1 MARARN
7 LLAIAGAAVDSG
19 ASREANAFGEA
30 RAAATFDI
38 RESAE
43 PVIEFGAEGRILRLG
58 ESVAFRMTNTTDT
71 DLDVTLLLVDADYQ
85 ILSLFPLRGSAN
97 NRLDRRK
104 TYTTTP
110 AFNVEGPTG
119 SEQVVLIAVP
129 AAAPPVSFAALEQ
142 DPLIRSRGARS
153 SALSTPLGKLL
164 ERAMDGTGT
173 TRSLGVQ
180 EISTHSITLLSWRT
194 APAR

>member
-1 MARARN
+1 
-7 LLAIAGAAVDSG
+7 
-19 ASREANAFGEA
+19 
-30 RAAATFDI
+30 
-38 RESAE
+38 
-43 PVIEFGAEGRILRLG
+43 
-58 ESVAFRMTNTTDT
+58 MTNTTDT

-85 ILSLFPLRGSAN
+85 ILSLFPVRGSAN

-104 TYTTTP
+104 TYTTP

-142 DPLIRSRGARS
+142 DPLTRSRGAGS

-194 APAR
+194 APAQ